1 MFEERSRSSLQNMCK
16 NQSCQKKSL
25 ISLRIDVILKI
36 FIWHRIVLEIST
48 SNTRAQ
54 LCTTQTDLN
63 VSFSAVKL
71 CPFGSKTYKYTPR
84 ILAKFNEP
92 TFCSWYYVHHTQKV
106 WKTLTFTPHIVT
118 RWECRH
124 FVCWQHVECGPTQNN
139 EYSRYLALSM
149 WGWIQASNDTLTSNP
164 VILSMHLNVLYSPP
178 KNGQNKSKVYFL
190 KLAKKVKSFRVLFTN
205 FTHSFDIAGSRG
217 NWQKM
222 SLWIINTISSAST
235 NNAWS
240 RHYITVTQQR
250 RKKVS

>member
-16 NQSCQKKSL
+16 NQSCQKKSF

-36 FIWHRIVLEIST
+36 FIIESSWRLVHPTHVHSCVRKQV
-48 SNTRAQ
+48 
-54 LCTTQTDLN
+54 
-63 VSFSAVKL
+63 VSYPSRFVPKILDPSRFVPKSFKNFQ
-71 CPFGSKTYKYTPR
+71 FGSKTYKFTPR

-92 TFCSWYYVHHTQKV
+92 TFCWWYYVHHTQKV

-124 FVCWQHVECGPTQNN
+124 LVCWQHVECGPTQNN

-178 KNGQNKSKVYFL
+178 KNGQNKSNAYFL
-190 KLAKKVKSFRVLFTN
+190 PRRWNPFVYY
-205 FTHSFDIAGSRG
+205 SRTSPIPLISQDPAEIDK
-217 NWQKM
+217 NE
-222 SLWIINTISSAST
+222 SLD
-235 NNAWS
+235 
-240 RHYITVTQQR
+240 Y
-250 RKKVS
+250 